1 MTLHSRND
9 LDITMY
15 LLGMKKIL
23 SIATL
28 ISALHFVED
37 AILFLIGR
45 YTEVTFPIVMV
56 GVVSFGLVLA
66 LLSRNKK
73 IKRFITS

>member
-1 MTLHSRND
+1 
-9 LDITMY
+9 
-15 LLGMKKIL
+15 MKKIL

-28 ISALHFVED
+28 ISGLHFVED

-45 YTEVTFPIVMV
+45 YTEVMFPIVMV
-56 GVVSFGLVLA
+56 GVVSLGLVLE

>member
-1 MTLHSRND
+1 MSPQLR
-9 LDITMY
+9 
-15 LLGMKKIL
+15 KIL
-23 SIATL
+23 SITTL

-37 AILFLIGR
+37 AILFIIGR

-56 GVVSFGLVLA
+56 GVVGFGLVLA

-73 IKRFITS
+73 IKRFME

>member
-1 MTLHSRND
+1 
-9 LDITMY
+9 
-15 LLGMKKIL
+15 MKKML

-37 AILFLIGR
+37 AILFFIGR

-56 GVVSFGLVLA
+56 GVVGFGLVLA
-66 LLSRNKK
+66 LLSRNNKVKK
-73 IKRFITS
+73 FIGS

>member
-1 MTLHSRND
+1 
-9 LDITMY
+9 
-15 LLGMKKIL
+15 MKKIL

-28 ISALHFVED
+28 ISSLHFVED
-37 AILFLIGR
+37 SILFLIGR
-45 YTEVTFPIVMV
+45 HTEVTFPIVMV

-73 IKRFITS
+73 IKKFIGS

>member
-1 MTLHSRND
+1 MSNQ
-9 LDITMY
+9 
-15 LLGMKKIL
+15 MKKIL

-73 IKRFITS
+73 IKKFIGS

>member
-1 MTLHSRND
+1 MSPQLR
-9 LDITMY
+9 
-15 LLGMKKIL
+15 KIL
-23 SIATL
+23 SITTL

-37 AILFLIGR
+37 AILFIIGR

-56 GVVSFGLVLA
+56 GVIGFGLVLA

>member
-1 MTLHSRND
+1 
-9 LDITMY
+9 
-15 LLGMKKIL
+15 MKKIL
-23 SIATL
+23 SITTL

-37 AILFLIGR
+37 DILFLIGR

-56 GVVSFGLVLA
+56 GFVSFGLVLA

-73 IKRFITS
+73 VKNFIGS

>member
-1 MTLHSRND
+1 
-9 LDITMY
+9 
-15 LLGMKKIL
+15 MKKIL

-45 YTEVTFPIVMV
+45 DTEVTFPIVMV

-73 IKRFITS
+73 IKKFIGS

>member
-1 MTLHSRND
+1 
-9 LDITMY
+9 
-15 LLGMKKIL
+15 MKKIL

-45 YTEVTFPIVMV
+45 HTEVTFPIVMV

>member
-1 MTLHSRND
+1 MSNQ
-9 LDITMY
+9 I
-15 LLGMKKIL
+15 KKIL
-23 SIATL
+23 SITTL

-37 AILFLIGR
+37 AILFIIGR
-45 YTEVTFPIVMV
+45 YTEVTFAIVMV
-56 GVVSFGLVLA
+56 GVVTFGLVLA

>member
-1 MTLHSRND
+1 VSPQLR
-9 LDITMY
+9 
-15 LLGMKKIL
+15 KIL
-23 SIATL
+23 SITTL

-37 AILFLIGR
+37 AILFIIGR

-56 GVVSFGLVLA
+56 GVVGFGLVLA

-73 IKRFITS
+73 IKRFME

>member
-1 MTLHSRND
+1 
-9 LDITMY
+9 
-15 LLGMKKIL
+15 MKKIL

-56 GVVSFGLVLA
+56 GGVSFGLVLA

-73 IKRFITS
+73 IKKFIGS

>member
-1 MTLHSRND
+1 MVSPQLR
-9 LDITMY
+9 
-15 LLGMKKIL
+15 KIL
-23 SIATL
+23 SITTL

-37 AILFLIGR
+37 AILFIIGR

-56 GVVSFGLVLA
+56 GVVGFGLVLA

-73 IKRFITS
+73 IKRFME

>member
-1 MTLHSRND
+1 
-9 LDITMY
+9 
-15 LLGMKKIL
+15 MKKIL

-45 YTEVTFPIVMV
+45 DTEVTFPIVMV
-56 GVVSFGLVLA
+56 GGVGFGLVLA

-73 IKRFITS
+73 IKKFIGS

>member
-1 MTLHSRND
+1 M
-9 LDITMY
+9 
-15 LLGMKKIL
+15 
-23 SIATL
+23 
-28 ISALHFVED
+28 
-37 AILFLIGR
+37 
-45 YTEVTFPIVMV
+45 TFPIVMV

>member
-1 MTLHSRND
+1 MVSPQLR
-9 LDITMY
+9 
-15 LLGMKKIL
+15 KIL
-23 SIATL
+23 SITTL

-37 AILFLIGR
+37 AILFIIGR

-73 IKRFITS
+73 IKRFME

>member
-1 MTLHSRND
+1 
-9 LDITMY
+9 
-15 LLGMKKIL
+15 MKKIL
-23 SIATL
+23 SITTL

-37 AILFLIGR
+37 AILFIIGR
-45 YTEVTFPIVMV
+45 YTEVTSPIVMF

>member
-1 MTLHSRND
+1 
-9 LDITMY
+9 
-15 LLGMKKIL
+15 MKKIL

-45 YTEVTFPIVMV
+45 YTEVTFTIVMV

>member
-1 MTLHSRND
+1 MKNVGERLTGKMRNQ
-9 LDITMY
+9 I
-15 LLGMKKIL
+15 KKIL
-23 SIATL
+23 SITTL

>member
-1 MTLHSRND
+1 
-9 LDITMY
+9 
-15 LLGMKKIL
+15 MKKIL

-45 YTEVTFPIVMV
+45 HTEVTFPIVMV

-66 LLSRNKK
+66 VLSRNKK
-73 IKRFITS
+73 IKNFIGS

>member
-1 MTLHSRND
+1 MKNVGERLTGKMSNQ
-9 LDITMY
+9 I
-15 LLGMKKIL
+15 KKIL
-23 SIATL
+23 SITTL

>member
-1 MTLHSRND
+1 MVSPQLR
-9 LDITMY
+9 
-15 LLGMKKIL
+15 KIL
-23 SIATL
+23 TITTL

-73 IKRFITS
+73 IKRFME

>member
-1 MTLHSRND
+1 
-9 LDITMY
+9 
-15 LLGMKKIL
+15 MKKIL

-45 YTEVTFPIVMV
+45 YTEVTIPIVMV
-56 GVVSFGLVLA
+56 GVGSFGLVLA
-66 LLSRNKK
+66 LLSWNKK
-73 IKRFITS
+73 IKRFITSSVESL